1 MKLGGTGKEV
11 SVMIQ
16 LNKRVN
22 IRLFSRVCLI
32 FLIIWSVQIIAEMI
46 WKGGPSTPLIQALG
60 LAFCV
65 FGVALG
71 AFTDKENRLPVY
83 GLILSALLPLPVAV
97 GVILLGML

>member
-1 MKLGGTGKEV
+1 MV
-11 SVMIQ
+11 SSDHCGDD
-16 LNKRVN
+16 LER
-22 IRLFSRVCLI
+22 R
-32 FLIIWSVQIIAEMI
+32 A
-46 WKGGPSTPLIQALG
+46 PPPLIQALG

-71 AFTDKENRLPVY
+71 AFTDKENLLPVY